1 MSSTSILSSQK
12 PPSIE
17 PTPNLPLPDDL
28 VFECLARVLRLHYPI
43 LSLVVG
49 FANDQG
55 EFEVCREFRSL
66 TASPELYK
74 TRSLLN
80 RTEKCLYLCLQF
92 PTEPNLRWFTLCRKP
107 DKTLNI
113 HICEKNETSSG
124 NVLAPV
130 QILNSCPVEWSSLVA
145 IAGSYENPDSLNFVE
160 VFNTNT
166 QTWKAVSNEK
176 RVFRSTD
183 FEGKVY
189 KNLDLTSGKRDS
201 LVLKLKDSTID
212 WVGFSTLCLI
222 EKIFYAYGLNGE
234 FIWSNAHYSNVKV
247 YVRAS
252 GGYKEKMIWC
262 AAISLEIRS
271 S

>member
-1 MSSTSILSSQK
+1 

-17 PTPNLPLPDDL
+17 PTSNLPLPDDL
-28 VFECLARVLRLHYPI
+28 IFECLARVSRLHYPI
-43 LSLVVG
+43 LSLVTT
-49 FANDQG
+49 
-55 EFEVCREFRSL
+55 EFRSL
-66 TASPELYK
+66 TASPELSK

-130 QILNSCPVEWSSLVA
+130 QILNSCPVECFILFVLYVVPPSSSNVVFL
-145 IAGSYENPDSLNFVE
+145 DCRMHKWVE
-160 VFNTNT
+160 TPRLRLAHT
-166 QTWKAVSNEK
+166 KR
-176 RVFRSTD
+176 RVFRATD

-189 KNLDLTSGKRDS
+189 KNVDLTSGKRDS

-212 WVGFSTLCLI
+212 WVGFSTLCLL
-222 EKIFYAYGLNGE
+222 EKIFLKYP
-234 FIWSNAHYSNVKV
+234 
-247 YVRAS
+247 
-252 GGYKEKMIWC
+252 
-262 AAISLEIRS
+262 
-271 S
+271 